1 MNNTL
6 NYRRGDIL
14 LADLGK
20 PTGSVQ
26 GGCRPVVVIQ
36 NDIGNKHAPTLIV
49 APITSRTWKKSKQPT
64 HYHLDKMDCLSES
77 SMVLLEQITTVDKS
91 RVKKFI
97 GKLDR
102 AQMKK
107 VDYCIEISLGLCEVG
122 KVELT
127 TEGKL

>member
-77 SMVLLEQITTVDKS
+77 SMVLLEQITTIDKS
-91 RVKKFI
+91 RVKKFM

-107 VDYCIEISLGLCEVG
+107 VDYRIEISLGLCEVG

>member
-14 LADLGK
+14 IADLGK

-77 SMVLLEQITTVDKS
+77 SMVLLEQITTIDKS

>member
-49 APITSRTWKKSKQPT
+49 APITSRTWKKAKQPT

-77 SMVLLEQITTVDKS
+77 SMVLLEQITTIDKI
-91 RVKKFI
+91 RVKKHI
-97 GKLDR
+97 GKLDK

>member
-77 SMVLLEQITTVDKS
+77 SMVLLEQITTIDKS
-91 RVKKFI
+91 RVKKFM
-97 GKLDR
+97 GELDR

-107 VDYCIEISLGLCEVG
+107 VYYCIEISLGLCEVV

-127 TEGKL
+127 TEGKI